1 MEAVVILERKMYEDP
16 KVQCESET
24 HMIEQL
30 PTHD

>member
-1 MEAVVILERKMYEDP
+1 MEVVIPDKDVEDP
-16 KVQCESET
+16 KVQCEN